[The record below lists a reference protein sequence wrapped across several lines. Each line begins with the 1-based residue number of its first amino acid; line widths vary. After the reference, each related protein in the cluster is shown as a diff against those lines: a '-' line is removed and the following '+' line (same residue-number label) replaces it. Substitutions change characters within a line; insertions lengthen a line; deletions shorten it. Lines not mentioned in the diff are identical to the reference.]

1 MHFFNLDGMIED
13 LKADRLTEGH
23 YFRYLVGYFAVV
35 GFPTEIFSSSEE
47 VKKAPEALYLLIG
60 YGIGFG
66 LLYWFLSSIFQ
77 ANRGEY
83 GKNFFLRYFML
94 SWVIGFRSCVLTV
107 PMSIIVWYFVKFQV
121 FAASSVLMLLLVG
134 ALLISLVGGI
144 IYYVMKMHTA
154 FRALAQHDQLTSV
167 AEPEVR

>member
-1 MHFFNLDGMIED
+1 MHFFDLDGMIED
-13 LKADRLTEGH
+13 LKADRLNEGH

-35 GFPTEIFSSSEE
+35 GFPTEIFASSEPA
-47 VKKAPEALYLLIG
+47 KKTPEALYLLIG

-77 ANRGEY
+77 ANRGEH

-94 SWVIGFRSCVLTV
+94 SWVVGFRSCVVTV
-107 PMSIIVWYFVKFQV
+107 PLAIIVWGYMKFE
-121 FAASSVLMLLLVG
+121 FFGTDSAMFGFLLG
-134 ALLISLVGGI
+134 ALLLSLLGGL
-144 IYYVMKMHTA
+144 IYYVIKMHTA

-167 AEPEVR
+167 AVQEVR